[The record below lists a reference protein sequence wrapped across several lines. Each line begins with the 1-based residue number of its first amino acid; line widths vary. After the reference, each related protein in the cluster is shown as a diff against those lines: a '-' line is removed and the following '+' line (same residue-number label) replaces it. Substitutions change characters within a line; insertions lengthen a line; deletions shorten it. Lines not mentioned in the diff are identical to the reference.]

1 MLVHVL
7 IQKVLTFKILK
18 TYMGFCIFWPMKD
31 YAFWLCRLDLPT
43 KSQFSKI
50 TLLIKV
56 IFSLR
61 SKPNCSAHNKLNY
74 AFPDKLRE
82 NLLLS

>member
-7 IQKVLTFKILK
+7 IQKDMTFKILK
-18 TYMGFCIFWPMKD
+18 TYMGFCRYWPMKD
-31 YAFWLCRLDLPT
+31 YTFRPCRVDLLT

-61 SKPNCSAHNKLNY
+61 STPNCSAHNKLNY
-74 AFPDKLRE
+74 AFPDKLME